1 MITFKSQSDNY
12 NLIILKNN
20 NIININITNI
30 KTKNDNIL

>member
-20 NIININITNI
+20 IIININITNI

>member
-30 KTKNDNIL
+30 KTKKIIIN